1 MRYAVFS
8 DIHANYEALKS
19 AMAQMEKMDIDGYI
33 FCGDLIGYGPQPAEC
48 AAAVRKLKNL
58 YIVMGN
64 HDAALAG
71 KIELKWFNE
80 AAAAAIEYSAKS
92 LDSETIAWLSSLPE
106 RIDAAD
112 FTLVHGAPRNALKE
126 YLLSEAQFFDNIK
139 YVSNNVC
146 FVGHSHMPM
155 FFCLKEDGLVYS
167 DFIKPSEKVL
177 LNSPKCFINPGSVGQ
192 PRDGNPLA
200 SFGVYDSKLKTFEL
214 VRVKYDVLTVQELM
228 TKIGMPPLLVERL
241 AMGF

>member
-1 MRYAVFS
+1 MKYAVLS

-19 AMAQMEKMDIDGYI
+19 VLAQMAKMEIDGYI

-48 AAAVRKLKNL
+48 VSEIRKLKNL
-58 YIVMGN
+58 HIVMGN

-71 KIELKWFNE
+71 KIEVKWFNE
-80 AAAAAIEYSAKS
+80 SAAAAIEYSAKN
-92 LDSETIAWLSSLPE
+92 LDSETLTWISSLPE
-106 RIDAAD
+106 RIDTED
-112 FTLVHGAPRNALKE
+112 FTVVHGAPRNALKD

-139 YVSNNVC
+139 YVDNTVC

-155 FFCLKEDGLVYS
+155 YFCLKEDGRVYS
-167 DFIKPSEKVL
+167 DFIKPLEKII

-200 SFGVYDSKLKTFEL
+200 SFGIYDTSKKTFEL
-214 VRVKYDVLTVQELM
+214 IRVKYDVLTVQELM
-228 TKIGMPPLLVERL
+228 AKIGMPPLLVERL